1 MLSRE
6 QAITRLDEYGVPF
19 SDDAWQS
26 EAVRREG
33 EFGIFAII
41 IRGIAGLFILGM
53 VIVSIA
59 GFVAILGLDDN
70 WEHVVGAI
78 GVLATMFAAW
88 KFRHTYKTLKTQYSF
103 KGLLYLSLLLVG
115 KACLLLALFGWFE
128 TWPFDRS
135 DAWIVAILF
144 SGITIVSCVY
154 YRMYLE
160 AFLAV
165 LVSLFLV
172 DAAFGIQLMKFL
184 MPETSSW
191 SAYNASDAVRLEFWR
206 ISELVATIAVTTLIV
221 VATILVLW
229 QRRRYLSSVYLYA
242 VILFLA
248 HKLLPADNQLY
259 WYFGPKREVDLPFNW
274 GMALIS
280 FAASLALYA
289 FLIGGWQKLKSLEHV
304 IVICCI
310 VILAVLGM
318 QGVLFAIAL
327 MALGHMR
334 HDKVLWVVGLIYLP
348 VYLFLF
354 YFSLDVTLLAKSY
367 MLLGSGIFILA
378 ARFVLTRFFNPKGLE
393 VENA

>member
-6 QAITRLDEYGVPF
+6 QAITRLSEYGVPF
-19 SDDAWQS
+19 SEDAWQR
-26 EAVRREG
+26 EAVRKEG

-41 IRGIAGLFILGM
+41 IRVIAGLFILGM

-88 KFRHTYKTLKTQYSF
+88 QFRHTYKALEKQFSF
-103 KGLLYLSLLLVG
+103 RGLLYLSLLLVG
-115 KACLLLALFGWFE
+115 KACLLLALFGWFGSASY
-128 TWPFDRS
+128 WRDGQQWFI
-135 DAWIVAILF
+135 AGGFAL
-144 SGITIVSCVY
+144 ITLVSCLA

-160 AFLAV
+160 AFLSV
-165 LVSLFLV
+165 LASLFLL
-172 DAAFGIQLMKFL
+172 DAALGFHLSVLVFPAISDSVRW
-184 MPETSSW
+184 TSDTQVS
-191 SAYNASDAVRLEFWR
+191 SEIISIINTVNAFRLLLICAVFAT
-206 ISELVATIAVTTLIV
+206 LVWL
-221 VATILVLW
+221 
-229 QRRRYLSSVYLYA
+229 QKRRVLSSVFVYA
-242 VILFLA
+242 IGMFLGFD
-248 HKLLPADNQLY
+248 LLPVDKMYAF
-259 WYFGPKREVDLPFNW
+259 FGNW
-274 GMALIS
+274 PSSQQNVSVALIA

-318 QGVLFAIAL
+318 HGVLFAIAL

-334 HDKVLWVVGLIYLP
+334 HDRVLWVIGLIYLP

>member
-6 QAITRLDEYGVPF
+6 QAITRLNEYGVPF
-19 SDDAWQS
+19 SEDAWQS
-26 EAVRREG
+26 EAVRKEG

-41 IRGIAGLFILGM
+41 IRVIAGLFILGM

-88 KFRHTYKTLKTQYSF
+88 KFRHTYKALEKQYSF
-103 KGLLYLSLLLVG
+103 RGLLYLSLLLVG
-115 KACLLLALFGWFE
+115 KACLLLALIGLLEPWKSE
-128 TWPFDRS
+128 SMRW
-135 DAWIVAILF
+135 WIVAGVF
-144 SGITIVSCVY
+144 VAITVSSTFY

-165 LVSLFLV
+165 LASLILIDVAMTWQVFDLFGAV
-172 DAAFGIQLMKFL
+172 RWLDQTSPAAVFAARLAHLAMVFGIVFGLA
-184 MPETSSW
+184 P
-191 SAYNASDAVRLEFWR
+191 
-206 ISELVATIAVTTLIV
+206 LIK
-221 VATILVLW
+221 I
-229 QRRRYLSSVYLYA
+229 QHSRFMSSVYIYA
-242 VILFLA
+242 FGLILA
-248 HKLLPADNQLY
+248 MKLLPAKWVFFARLAEIDAIALVFSSLSLFSVLSLY
-259 WYFGPKREVDLPFNW
+259 D
-274 GMALIS
+274 S
-280 FAASLALYA
+280 
-289 FLIGGWQKLKSLEHV
+289 LIGGWQNLKSLEHV

-318 QGVLFAIAL
+318 HGVLFAIAL

-334 HDKVLWVVGLIYLP
+334 HDKVLWVIGLIYLP

-378 ARFVLTRFFNPKGLE
+378 ARFVLTRFFNSKGLE

>member
-6 QAITRLDEYGVPF
+6 QAITRLGKYGVPF
-19 SDDAWQS
+19 SEEVWQS
-26 EAVRREG
+26 PSKRKDG

-41 IRGIAGLFILGM
+41 IRVIAGLFILGM

-59 GFVAILGLDDN
+59 GFIAILGLSDN
-70 WEHVVGAI
+70 WEHVVGTI
-78 GVLATMFAAW
+78 GVLATAFSAW
-88 KFRHTYKTLKTQYSF
+88 KFRYGYKALEKQYSF
-103 KGLLYLSLLLVG
+103 RGLLYLSLLLVG

-128 TWPFDRS
+128 TWPFDRA
-135 DAWIVAILF
+135 DAWIVAIIF

-172 DAAFGIQLMKFL
+172 DAAFGIQMMKFL
-184 MPETSSW
+184 MPEGSSW
-191 SAYNASDAVRLEFWR
+191 PAYNASDAFRLEFWR
-206 ISELVATIAVTTLIV
+206 ASELVVTMAVATLIV
-221 VATILVLW
+221 IAAILVLW

-242 VILFLA
+242 VVLFLA
-248 HKLLPADNQLY
+248 YKLLPADNQI
-259 WYFGPKREVDLPFNW
+259 FRFFIPKKEVDLPFNW
-274 GMALIS
+274 GLALIL
-280 FAASLALYA
+280 FAASLAIYA

-318 QGVLFAIAL
+318 HGVLFAIAL

-354 YFSLDVTLLAKSY
+354 YFSLDVILLTKSY

-378 ARFVLTRFFNPKGLE
+378 ARFVLTRFFNPSLE

>member
-6 QAITRLDEYGVPF
+6 QAITRLNKYGVPF
-19 SDDAWQS
+19 SEEVWQS
-26 EAVRREG
+26 QSKRKDG

-41 IRGIAGLFILGM
+41 IRVIAGLFILGM

-59 GFVAILGLDDN
+59 GFIAILGLSDN
-70 WEHVVGAI
+70 WEHVVGTI
-78 GVLATMFAAW
+78 GVLATAFSAW
-88 KFRHTYKTLKTQYSF
+88 KFRYDYKALEKQYSF
-103 KGLLYLSLLLVG
+103 RGLLYLSLLLVG

-128 TWPFDRS
+128 TWPFDRG
-135 DAWIVAILF
+135 DAWIVAIIF

-172 DAAFGIQLMKFL
+172 DAAFGIQMMKFL
-184 MPETSSW
+184 MPEDSSW
-191 SAYNASDAVRLEFWR
+191 PAYSASDAARLEFWR
-206 ISELVATIAVTTLIV
+206 ASELVVTMAVATLIV
-221 VATILVLW
+221 IAAILVLW
-229 QRRRYLSSVYLYA
+229 QRHRYLSSVYLYA
-242 VILFLA
+242 VVLFLA
-248 HKLLPADNQLY
+248 YKLLPADNQLS
-259 WYFGPKREVDLPFNW
+259 WYLGPKREVDLPFNW
-274 GMALIS
+274 GMALIL
-280 FAASLALYA
+280 FAASLAIYA

-318 QGVLFAIAL
+318 HGVLFAIAL

-354 YFSLDVTLLAKSY
+354 YFSLDVTLLTKSY
-367 MLLGSGIFILA
+367 MLLGSGIFILT
-378 ARFVLTRFFNPKGLE
+378 ARFVLTRFFNPSLE